1 MDVKTISILTAL
13 PSFTPAALAITKLI
27 SASIEVGPMNRLCFT
42 LYSDTTRLLNA
53 VSREACDEHEDVEDV
68 VVVVDVVD
76 VDVDKDDDEV
86 DDNVGGDSD
95 RDSCGSCSSSSSF
108 PCCCLR

>member
-1 MDVKTISILTAL
+1 
-13 PSFTPAALAITKLI
+13 
-27 SASIEVGPMNRLCFT
+27 MNRLCFT

-68 VVVVDVVD
+68 VVVVD